1 MHRCYLF
8 VVPQFIVVNGRYAV
22 PHQNTLPQQQ
32 QHLLHWEMGCMTT
45 AELGN
50 HTEEHDRNG
59 LVVEE
64 RRSWVRGGRGGNSL
78 LSKFLF
84 ISML

>member
-1 MHRCYLF
+1 M
-8 VVPQFIVVNGRYAV
+8 NGRYAV

-32 QHLLHWEMGCMTT
+32 QHLLHWEMGGMTT

-64 RRSWVRGGRGGNSL
+64 RRSWVRGGGSGNSL